1 MDITL
6 DKKSSTEASI
16 KVTLKESDYQ
26 PNVEE
31 KVKEYAKKAN
41 IKGFRPGKV
50 PAGLVRKMYG
60 KSIVVEEINSIL
72 SKSLSEYIKENG
84 IQLIGEPL
92 PNMEKAAQIDWDNQ
106 KEFEFDYAIGMV
118 DEFSYDLSKKQK
130 VNSYTIELDKKSLNE
145 TLDNVRKQFG
155 TTTNPEVAEAGD
167 SFYGE
172 LKQIDGELS
181 NEGLINWDDLD
192 KKEQKTFTGAKPGD
206 VIELDIQKA
215 FKDEHTLAH
224 LLDVGHD
231 KAKELKGKFQFT
243 VKNINRTEPAEMNQD
258 FFDKVF
264 GKGIVNNEEEFTNKV
279 KQTVEE
285 NYKRETEYFLDKKIK
300 DHYVETTKIEIPQEF
315 LKDWL
320 IRSNEGKVTQE
331 DVDREFDEYVKSL
344 KWDLIKNKIAED
356 NNVKVE
362 NEEVKDKAKSLIL
375 QQLGGPGAADQLK
388 DHLDA
393 FADNYLKGEN
403 GENYMRI
410 FTEVRDAKILNFIKE
425 QITITDKK
433 VDLEEFKKIATN

>member
-31 KVKEYAKKAN
+31 KVKDYARKAN

-50 PAGLVRKMYG
+50 PASLIKKMYG
-60 KSIVVEEINSIL
+60 KSIVVEEVNHIL
-72 SKSLSEYIKENG
+72 SKSLSEYIKKED

-92 PNMEKAAQIDWDNQ
+92 PDMDKAANIDWDNQ
-106 KEFEFDYAIGMV
+106 KDFEFDYAIGMV
-118 DEFSYDLSKKQK
+118 DKFTYDLSKKQK
-130 VNSYTIELDKKSLNE
+130 VASYTIELDKKGLDE
-145 TLDNVRKQFG
+145 TIENVRKQFG
-155 TTTNPEVAEAGD
+155 TTTNPEVSQEGD

-172 LKQIDGELS
+172 LKQVDGDLS

-192 KKEQKTFTGAKPGD
+192 KKEQKTFKGAKPGD
-206 VIELDIQKA
+206 VIEFNIEKA
-215 FKDEHTLAH
+215 FKDHHTAAH
-224 LLDVGHD
+224 LLEIGHD

-243 VKNINRTEPAEMNQD
+243 IKNINRTEPAEMNQD

-264 GKGIVNNEEEFTNKV
+264 GKGAVNNEEEFNNKV

-285 NYKRETEYFLDKKIK
+285 NYKRETEYFLDHSLREHFVKN
-300 DHYVETTKIEIPQEF
+300 TKIDIPENF

-320 IRSNEGKVTQE
+320 LRSNEGKVTQE

-344 KWDLIKNKIAED
+344 KWDLIKNKVAED
-356 NNVKVE
+356 NEIKVE
-362 NEEVKDKAKSLIL
+362 NDEVVDKAKSMIL
-375 QQLGGPGAADQLK
+375 QQLGGPGAAEQLK
-388 DHLDA
+388 DHLDS
-393 FADNYLKGEN
+393 FANNYLQAEN
-403 GENYMRI
+403 GQNYMKVYS
-410 FTEVRDAKILNFIKE
+410 EVRDEKILSFIKE
-425 QITITDKK
+425 QVTLAEKK
-433 VDLEEFKKIATN
+433 VDLEEFKKIASN

>member
-50 PAGLVRKMYG
+50 PAGLIKKMYG
-60 KSIVVEEINSIL
+60 KSIVVEEVNNIL
-72 SKSLSEYIKENG
+72 SKSLSDYIKKED

-92 PNMEKAAQIDWDNQ
+92 PDMDKAAKIDWDNQ
-106 KEFEFDYAIGMV
+106 KDFEFDYAIGMV
-118 DEFSYDLSKKQK
+118 DKFTYDLSKKQK
-130 VNSYTIELDKKSLNE
+130 VTSYTIELDKKGLNE
-145 TLDNVRKQFG
+145 TIDNVRKQFG
-155 TTTNPEVAEAGD
+155 TTTNPEIGQEGD

-181 NEGLINWDDLD
+181 NEGLISWDDLD
-192 KKEQKTFTGAKPGD
+192 KKEQKTFKGAKKGD

-215 FKDEHTLAH
+215 FKDHHAAAH
-224 LLDVGHD
+224 ILDIGHD

-243 VKNINRTEPAEMNQD
+243 IKNINRTEPAELNQD

-264 GKGIVNNEEEFTNKV
+264 GKGVVKNEEEFTGKV

-285 NYKRETEYFLDKKIK
+285 NYKRETEYFLDHTLR
-300 DHYVETTKIEIPQEF
+300 DHFVKNTKIDIPENF

-320 IRSNEGKVTQE
+320 LRSNEGKVTQE

-344 KWDLIKNKIAED
+344 KWDLIKNKIATD
-356 NNVKVE
+356 NEIKVE
-362 NEEVKDKAKSLIL
+362 NDEVVDKAKSMIL
-375 QQLGGPGAADQLK
+375 QQLGGPGAAEQLK
-388 DHLDA
+388 DHLES
-393 FADNYLKGEN
+393 FANNYLQAEN
-403 GENYMRI
+403 GQNYMKVYS
-410 FTEVRDAKILNFIKE
+410 EVRDEKILKFIKE
-425 QITITDKK
+425 QVTITEKK
-433 VDLEEFKKIATN
+433 VDVEEFKKIASN